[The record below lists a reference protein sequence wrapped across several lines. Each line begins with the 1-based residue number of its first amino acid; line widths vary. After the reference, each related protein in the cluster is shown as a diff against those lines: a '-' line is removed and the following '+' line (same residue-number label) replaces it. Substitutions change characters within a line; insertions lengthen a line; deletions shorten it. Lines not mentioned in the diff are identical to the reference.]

1 MGNMSMTVVIFDTE
15 ISPAEVPYFRG
26 CIIRLTD
33 GNQLSHNHRGTG
45 YNYTYPLVQYKRLNR
60 HAAVVGINEGAE
72 MLAQLM
78 KDGDSFDVQLGN
90 RPATM
95 TVISVRNDSLT
106 LTCGAEHI
114 YSIDRWIPLN
124 EANYAT
130 FLHMPGVMERMEMLE
145 RILIGNILSFAKSM
159 GVFFEKQVKCR
170 ILQLE
175 EKEMT
180 TYKNVEFMT
189 FSAIFACNVTLPD
202 YIGLGKSASVGRG
215 TIRQHNNRQL

>member
-1 MGNMSMTVVIFDTE
+1 MKTLSTTVVIFDTE
-15 ISPAEVPYFRG
+15 ISPTEVPYLRG

-45 YNYTYPLVQYKRLNR
+45 YNYTYPLVQYKRLSR

-72 MLAQLM
+72 MLAHLM
-78 KDGDSFDVQLGN
+78 KEGDSFDVQLGN

-95 TVISVRNDSLT
+95 TVISVRNDSFT
-106 LTCGAEHI
+106 LSCGAEHI

-130 FLHMPGVMERMEMLE
+130 FLHTPDVMERMEMLE
-145 RILIGNILSFAKSM
+145 GILIGNILSFAKSM
-159 GVFFEKQVKCR
+159 GVFFDKQIKCR

-175 EKEMT
+175 EKETT
-180 TYKNVEFMT
+180 TYKNVKLMT
-189 FSAIFACNVTLPD
+189 FSVTFACNVGLPE
-202 YIGLGKSASVGRG
+202 YIGLGKSVSKGSG
-215 TIRQHNNRQL
+215 TIRYYRKRQL